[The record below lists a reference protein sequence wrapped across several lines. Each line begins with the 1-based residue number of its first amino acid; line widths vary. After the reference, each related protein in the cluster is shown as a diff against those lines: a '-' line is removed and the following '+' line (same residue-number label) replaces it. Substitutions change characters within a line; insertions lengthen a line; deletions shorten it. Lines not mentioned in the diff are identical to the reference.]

1 MKDIVREYQEQFR
14 RHRLQLRRYT
24 ALMLA
29 LAMVT
34 TLFVN
39 WQLHSDGIAKTA
51 DYQCGQEEHTH
62 TADCYPQVLVCGY
75 EEGEPEDWTVSQPDA
90 DMILDDSF
98 GVDTGS
104 DIAAESAEPEYIWV
118 PHEHTDDCYA
128 EVTTE
133 VPVLT
138 CMEEE
143 HVHTNDCYD
152 PEDNTLICEEF
163 EHTHDESCYT
173 METET
178 EEQLVCG
185 YEEGELV
192 EELNPDYNPVAMFE
206 APVSAAKPVVIAPV
220 AEGPVHHHTDACY
233 APDYTADPIC
243 GMEEHHHDVNCL
255 SDPLDGVDDESD
267 WLDKTGT
274 ALTGVW
280 NEDLLTVAQ
289 GQLGYEQSE
298 KNFKLDTD
306 DGETLRYYTRYGA
319 WYGNS
324 YGAGWDVMFLSYC
337 LNHANIPQSAIP
349 QESGAMALHSQLR
362 GTEYMGDFSGGMPI
376 DAVMP
381 GDIVFYTAAST
392 KAVVVE
398 DSQPAVSDDSPE
410 ADIALLSMDEAAAAS
425 EAPQIEEVPF
435 IGTTVGIV
443 SDVDQDAGTL
453 TVISGNVDG
462 KVAEVTPDISQVTSL
477 VSVATAQAVNEG
489 GADTT
494 EGNLNLDPKSDL
506 DGSPYVLSFD
516 LKVLKNGQYVTPDE
530 YKLSETVHSMVSLKD
545 IPASE
550 IKSHNYQVY
559 LKLPDS
565 FKVPENTTGSL
576 IDTLTNAESG
586 RYTFQQDSAGNWYL
600 VLNYNE
606 DYIAA
611 DEVSEDSK
619 VSSKVE
625 FDFQWDESKIKKNE
639 DNTISLPGHD
649 MIIRIND
656 DTQTDSNY
664 SLDKTGSSLTY
675 NGNDAFITYTVS
687 FNVKQ
692 AMDGP
697 LTLTDTL
704 QNPAG
709 ASFDYV
715 DNSLSISGTDAP
727 KIDWKDGTGTSKTIT
742 IGESGKKIAAG
753 TYDITYKVKCSNF
766 GSKTFTLDDKVKNN
780 IVSTDDDI
788 HDSSSTE
795 IKNEVISKSGSSS
808 NGGKEIKWTV
818 TINDGSSRYNLKND
832 KFTDTIPD
840 GLTLKKDSLKIV
852 KTDASGNKTTVV
864 EKGVASSGTLT
875 INGQEISYPL
885 DDGFNKY
892 EITYTTT
899 VDDYENLP
907 LDGKS
912 FENTGKVSGDHN
924 GSDSETVTVKPTV
937 LKKKAV
943 GDPSI
948 DEENNEAI
956 LSWSTTIDIK
966 GSLNGYIYYDYGE
979 RNRTDSNTML
989 QSFVE
994 GSVQVTDAD
1003 GKDVTADLQDGITAY
1018 ISETKDDHGTD
1029 CGLFK
1034 IDFAQHNIT
1043 GPVTITYKTKVDMT
1057 KLPENFNQAIVN
1069 HGKIEKDGKSA
1080 EDKDSQKISNKKETS
1095 KYLEKYVRTPGGS
1108 SGNDVSTSLQVGQ
1121 KLSWEVVFN
1130 KESKLTGVKGDVVIT
1145 DTIPEGMILDR
1156 SSVRLTN
1163 FYGTTPQEGTDYTIG
1178 IGTDESGRET
1188 ITVTLK
1194 DSAYLKDGMVRN
1206 NLTLC
1211 YDTML
1216 DPDKVD
1222 TIFDPSTGSTSHKFT
1237 NRATLKYNGT
1247 EGETFAN
1254 VTVTREVLGKEGSF
1268 DEQSN
1273 VLSYTVKV
1281 NPTGADLS
1289 GGTDADSADYV
1300 ILHDSFKIGDLKN
1313 KDKRVQLQSITVF
1326 EAERQDD
1333 GSLLSSKLV
1342 GDLLLDSNMK
1352 LSGKD
1357 AWKNAY
1363 SLTDGYYCK
1372 RVDSD
1377 GNIEVW
1383 AKLKNRQP
1391 YILIFN
1397 YSVNTENLE
1406 LNKDFKLTNKV
1417 DLNGAWEVQDQT
1429 TSVKKTTS
1437 GTSAITNNGDRLQ
1450 IIKYA
1455 GSNVSSVL
1463 KGAEFQLEAYNA
1475 ETGDWER
1482 HEVQSGGKTVYTF
1495 TTSEKG
1501 QCIVPGLKRNTVYRV
1516 NETKAPEGYVANH
1529 EPYYFYIQSPG
1540 NEWTPPETLPG
1551 VTLNKFTAD
1560 SDNNAQLFPYYC
1572 SNTRDPGY
1580 VEHGSLRVKKVW
1592 QNASGVIMDADTLS
1606 KLSSVQVQLTKH
1618 SKTAT
1623 VTFVDNTNTPYAT
1636 SVYTGGSVTV
1646 TGTWPTAS
1654 FSVSPSTEQ
1663 NATVTPTADGG
1674 VSVTNIKGD
1683 VVINVD
1689 TTLGSRFPAG
1699 NLNVVM
1705 GDPNAGEFTSVIG
1718 TVKLNTSDN
1727 WISHFENLEIG
1738 DGITYTIDE
1747 VSVDGYTA
1755 SYTLNNEALEAGA
1768 SFELGKNGGSGDT
1781 IVITNTA
1788 DETGGY
1794 ELPSTGGAG
1803 TTPYTAVGGAIALA
1817 ALVCGLCQKRRR
1829 ERRAQN

>member
-1 MKDIVREYQEQFR
+1 MKDIVTALTEKFR
-14 RHRLQLRRYT
+14 GEHRAARRYV
-24 ALMLA
+24 ALVLA
-29 LAMVT
+29 LSMVV

-39 WQLHSDGIAKTA
+39 WQLHGSGIAKTV
-51 DYQCGQEEHTH
+51 DYQCGKEEHTH
-62 TADCYPQVLVCGY
+62 TADCYPKVLVCGY
-75 EEGEPEDWTVSQPDA
+75 EEGEPEDWAVSQPDGDTVVDA
-90 DMILDDSF
+90 GY
-98 GVDTGS
+98 GVDAEEDTG
-104 DIAAESAEPEYIWV
+104 AAEHSAEPEYIWV
-118 PHEHTDDCYA
+118 PHVHTADCYE

-138 CMEEE
+138 CTEEE
-143 HVHTNDCYD
+143 HVHTDDCFD
-152 PEDNTLICEEF
+152 PEDGSLICDKF
-163 EHTHDESCYT
+163 EHTHDDSCYT

-178 EEQLVCG
+178 EEKLVCG

-206 APVSAAKPVVIAPV
+206 APAAAAKPVVVAPV

-362 GTEYMGDFSGGMPI
+362 GTEYMGDFSGDMPI

-435 IGTTVGIV
+435 TGTTVGIV

-462 KVAEVTPDISQVTSL
+462 KVAEVTPDASQVTSL

-489 GADTT
+489 EADTM

-530 YKLSETVHSMVSLKD
+530 YKLSETVHGMVSLKD

-586 RYTFQQDSAGNWYL
+586 RYTFQQDSEGNWYL

-639 DNTISLPGHD
+639 DNTISLPGD
-649 MIIRIND
+649 NIITIRIND

-675 NGNDAFITYTVS
+675 
-687 FNVKQ
+687 
-692 AMDGP
+692 
-697 LTLTDTL
+697 
-704 QNPAG
+704 
-709 ASFDYV
+709 
-715 DNSLSISGTDAP
+715 
-727 KIDWKDGTGTSKTIT
+727 
-742 IGESGKKIAAG
+742 
-753 TYDITYKVKCSNF
+753 
-766 GSKTFTLDDKVKNN
+766 
-780 IVSTDDDI
+780 
-788 HDSSSTE
+788 
-795 IKNEVISKSGSSS
+795 
-808 NGGKEIKWTV
+808 
-818 TINDGSSRYNLKND
+818 
-832 KFTDTIPD
+832 
-840 GLTLKKDSLKIV
+840 
-852 KTDASGNKTTVV
+852 
-864 EKGVASSGTLT
+864 
-875 INGQEISYPL
+875 
-885 DDGFNKY
+885 
-892 EITYTTT
+892 
-899 VDDYENLP
+899 
-907 LDGKS
+907 
-912 FENTGKVSGDHN
+912 
-924 GSDSETVTVKPTV
+924 
-937 LKKKAV
+937 
-943 GDPSI
+943 
-948 DEENNEAI
+948 
-956 LSWSTTIDIK
+956 
-966 GSLNGYIYYDYGE
+966 
-979 RNRTDSNTML
+979 
-989 QSFVE
+989 
-994 GSVQVTDAD
+994 
-1003 GKDVTADLQDGITAY
+1003 
-1018 ISETKDDHGTD
+1018 
-1029 CGLFK
+1029 
-1034 IDFAQHNIT
+1034 
-1043 GPVTITYKTKVDMT
+1043 
-1057 KLPENFNQAIVN
+1057 
-1069 HGKIEKDGKSA
+1069 
-1080 EDKDSQKISNKKETS
+1080 
-1095 KYLEKYVRTPGGS
+1095 
-1108 SGNDVSTSLQVGQ
+1108 
-1121 KLSWEVVFN
+1121 
-1130 KESKLTGVKGDVVIT
+1130 
-1145 DTIPEGMILDR
+1145 
-1156 SSVRLTN
+1156 
-1163 FYGTTPQEGTDYTIG
+1163 
-1178 IGTDESGRET
+1178 
-1188 ITVTLK
+1188 
-1194 DSAYLKDGMVRN
+1194 
-1206 NLTLC
+1206 
-1211 YDTML
+1211 
-1216 DPDKVD
+1216 
-1222 TIFDPSTGSTSHKFT
+1222 
-1237 NRATLKYNGT
+1237 
-1247 EGETFAN
+1247 
-1254 VTVTREVLGKEGSF
+1254 
-1268 DEQSN
+1268 
-1273 VLSYTVKV
+1273 
-1281 NPTGADLS
+1281 
-1289 GGTDADSADYV
+1289 
-1300 ILHDSFKIGDLKN
+1300 
-1313 KDKRVQLQSITVF
+1313 
-1326 EAERQDD
+1326 
-1333 GSLLSSKLV
+1333 
-1342 GDLLLDSNMK
+1342 
-1352 LSGKD
+1352 
-1357 AWKNAY
+1357 
-1363 SLTDGYYCK
+1363 DGY
-1372 RVDSD
+1372 
-1377 GNIEVW
+1377 
-1383 AKLKNRQP
+1383 
-1391 YILIFN
+1391 
-1397 YSVNTENLE
+1397 
-1406 LNKDFKLTNKV
+1406 
-1417 DLNGAWEVQDQT
+1417 
-1429 TSVKKTTS
+1429 VK
-1437 GTSAITNNGDRLQ
+1437 
-1450 IIKYA
+1450 
-1455 GSNVSSVL
+1455 
-1463 KGAEFQLEAYNA
+1463 
-1475 ETGDWER
+1475 
-1482 HEVQSGGKTVYTF
+1482 
-1495 TTSEKG
+1495 
-1501 QCIVPGLKRNTVYRV
+1501 
-1516 NETKAPEGYVANH
+1516 
-1529 EPYYFYIQSPG
+1529 
-1540 NEWTPPETLPG
+1540 
-1551 VTLNKFTAD
+1551 
-1560 SDNNAQLFPYYC
+1560 
-1572 SNTRDPGY
+1572 
-1580 VEHGSLRVKKVW
+1580 HGSLRVKKVW
-1592 QNASGVIMDADTLS
+1592 QNASGVITDADTLS
-1606 KLSSVQVQLTKH
+1606 KLSQIQVQLTKH

-1636 SVYTGGSVTV
+1636 SVYTGGLVTV
-1646 TGTWPTAS
+1646 TGQWQVPFTISA
-1654 FSVSPSTEQ
+1654 STEQ

-1683 VVINVD
+1683 VVINVG
-1689 TTLGSRFPAG
+1689 TALGSWFPTG

-1705 GDPNAGEFTSVIG
+1705 GDPAAGEFTSVIG
-1718 TVKLNTSDN
+1718 TVKLDN
-1727 WISHFENLEIG
+1727 SNNWTALWENLEIS

-1755 SYTLNNEALEAGA
+1755 SYTLNNEALKAGA

>member
-14 RHRLQLRRYT
+14 RHRIQLRRYT

-34 TLFVN
+34 ALFVN

-51 DYQCGQEEHTH
+51 DYLCNKEEHTH

-90 DMILDDSF
+90 DIIIDDSF

-163 EHTHDESCYT
+163 EHTHDDSCYT
-173 METET
+173 IEYET

-206 APVSAAKPVVIAPV
+206 APVSAAKPVVTAPV

-398 DSQPAVSDDSPE
+398 DSRPAVSDDSPE

-435 IGTTVGIV
+435 TGTTVGIV

-462 KVAEVTPDISQVTSL
+462 KVAEVTPDASQVTSL

-489 GADTT
+489 EADTM

-530 YKLSETVHSMVSLKD
+530 YKLSETVHGMVSLKD

-550 IKSHNYQVY
+550 IKSHNYQVC

-675 NGNDAFITYTVS
+675 
-687 FNVKQ
+687 
-692 AMDGP
+692 
-697 LTLTDTL
+697 
-704 QNPAG
+704 
-709 ASFDYV
+709 
-715 DNSLSISGTDAP
+715 
-727 KIDWKDGTGTSKTIT
+727 
-742 IGESGKKIAAG
+742 
-753 TYDITYKVKCSNF
+753 
-766 GSKTFTLDDKVKNN
+766 
-780 IVSTDDDI
+780 
-788 HDSSSTE
+788 
-795 IKNEVISKSGSSS
+795 
-808 NGGKEIKWTV
+808 
-818 TINDGSSRYNLKND
+818 
-832 KFTDTIPD
+832 
-840 GLTLKKDSLKIV
+840 
-852 KTDASGNKTTVV
+852 
-864 EKGVASSGTLT
+864 
-875 INGQEISYPL
+875 
-885 DDGFNKY
+885 
-892 EITYTTT
+892 
-899 VDDYENLP
+899 
-907 LDGKS
+907 
-912 FENTGKVSGDHN
+912 
-924 GSDSETVTVKPTV
+924 
-937 LKKKAV
+937 
-943 GDPSI
+943 
-948 DEENNEAI
+948 
-956 LSWSTTIDIK
+956 
-966 GSLNGYIYYDYGE
+966 
-979 RNRTDSNTML
+979 
-989 QSFVE
+989 
-994 GSVQVTDAD
+994 
-1003 GKDVTADLQDGITAY
+1003 
-1018 ISETKDDHGTD
+1018 
-1029 CGLFK
+1029 
-1034 IDFAQHNIT
+1034 
-1043 GPVTITYKTKVDMT
+1043 
-1057 KLPENFNQAIVN
+1057 
-1069 HGKIEKDGKSA
+1069 
-1080 EDKDSQKISNKKETS
+1080 
-1095 KYLEKYVRTPGGS
+1095 
-1108 SGNDVSTSLQVGQ
+1108 
-1121 KLSWEVVFN
+1121 
-1130 KESKLTGVKGDVVIT
+1130 
-1145 DTIPEGMILDR
+1145 
-1156 SSVRLTN
+1156 
-1163 FYGTTPQEGTDYTIG
+1163 
-1178 IGTDESGRET
+1178 
-1188 ITVTLK
+1188 
-1194 DSAYLKDGMVRN
+1194 
-1206 NLTLC
+1206 
-1211 YDTML
+1211 
-1216 DPDKVD
+1216 
-1222 TIFDPSTGSTSHKFT
+1222 
-1237 NRATLKYNGT
+1237 
-1247 EGETFAN
+1247 
-1254 VTVTREVLGKEGSF
+1254 
-1268 DEQSN
+1268 
-1273 VLSYTVKV
+1273 
-1281 NPTGADLS
+1281 
-1289 GGTDADSADYV
+1289 
-1300 ILHDSFKIGDLKN
+1300 
-1313 KDKRVQLQSITVF
+1313 
-1326 EAERQDD
+1326 
-1333 GSLLSSKLV
+1333 
-1342 GDLLLDSNMK
+1342 
-1352 LSGKD
+1352 
-1357 AWKNAY
+1357 
-1363 SLTDGYYCK
+1363 DGY
-1372 RVDSD
+1372 
-1377 GNIEVW
+1377 
-1383 AKLKNRQP
+1383 
-1391 YILIFN
+1391 
-1397 YSVNTENLE
+1397 
-1406 LNKDFKLTNKV
+1406 
-1417 DLNGAWEVQDQT
+1417 
-1429 TSVKKTTS
+1429 VK
-1437 GTSAITNNGDRLQ
+1437 
-1450 IIKYA
+1450 
-1455 GSNVSSVL
+1455 
-1463 KGAEFQLEAYNA
+1463 
-1475 ETGDWER
+1475 
-1482 HEVQSGGKTVYTF
+1482 
-1495 TTSEKG
+1495 
-1501 QCIVPGLKRNTVYRV
+1501 
-1516 NETKAPEGYVANH
+1516 
-1529 EPYYFYIQSPG
+1529 
-1540 NEWTPPETLPG
+1540 
-1551 VTLNKFTAD
+1551 
-1560 SDNNAQLFPYYC
+1560 
-1572 SNTRDPGY
+1572 
-1580 VEHGSLRVKKVW
+1580 HGSLRVKKVW
-1592 QNASGVIMDADTLS
+1592 KNHDDSELTDTSNLNS
-1606 KLSSVQVQLTKH
+1606 IEVTLTKH
-1618 SKTAT
+1618 IPSTVT
-1623 VTFVDNTNTPYAT
+1623 VTFVGGYGNALLTKTIPKGASLITRCNSDQQGISVVGTAT
-1636 SVYTGGSVTV
+1636 WNYENGAYYFNDIQSDLTV
-1646 TGTWPTAS
+1646 T
-1654 FSVSPSTEQ
+1654 FPSYYVGSDNSWLLDATELDTT
-1663 NATVTPTADGG
+1663 NAT
-1674 VSVTNIKGD
+1674 NE
-1683 VVINVD
+1683 
-1689 TTLGSRFPAG
+1689 R
-1699 NLNVVM
+1699 
-1705 GDPNAGEFTSVIG
+1705 TSIPISI
-1718 TVKLNTSDN
+1718 VKLDN
-1727 WISHFENLEIG
+1727 SNNWTALWENLEIS

-1755 SYTLNNEALEAGA
+1755 SYTLNNEALEAGTP
-1768 SFELGKNGGSGDT
+1768 FELGQNGGSGDT

-1803 TTPYTAVGGAIALA
+1803 TKLYTAGGGALMLA
-1817 ALVCGLCQKRRR
+1817 ALVCGVCRKRRR
-1829 ERRAQN
+1829 ERRAR

>member
-90 DMILDDSF
+90 DIIIDDSF

-138 CMEEE
+138 CTEEE
-143 HVHTNDCYD
+143 HVHTDDCFD
-152 PEDNTLICEEF
+152 PEDGSLICDKF
-163 EHTHDESCYT
+163 EHTHDDSCYT
-173 METET
+173 IEYET

-289 GQLGYEQSE
+289 AQLGYEQSE

-362 GTEYMGDFSGGMPI
+362 GTEYMGDFSGDMPI

-398 DSQPAVSDDSPE
+398 DSRPAVSDDSPE

-435 IGTTVGIV
+435 TGTTVGIV

-462 KVAEVTPDISQVTSL
+462 KVAEVTPDASQVTSL

-489 GADTT
+489 EADTT

-530 YKLSETVHSMVSLKD
+530 YKLSETVHGMVSLKD

-550 IKSHNYQVY
+550 IKSHNYQVC

-576 IDTLTNAESG
+576 IDTLTGEESG
-586 RYTFQQDSAGNWYL
+586 RYTFQQDSEGNWYL

-675 NGNDAFITYTVS
+675 
-687 FNVKQ
+687 
-692 AMDGP
+692 
-697 LTLTDTL
+697 
-704 QNPAG
+704 
-709 ASFDYV
+709 
-715 DNSLSISGTDAP
+715 
-727 KIDWKDGTGTSKTIT
+727 
-742 IGESGKKIAAG
+742 
-753 TYDITYKVKCSNF
+753 
-766 GSKTFTLDDKVKNN
+766 
-780 IVSTDDDI
+780 
-788 HDSSSTE
+788 
-795 IKNEVISKSGSSS
+795 
-808 NGGKEIKWTV
+808 
-818 TINDGSSRYNLKND
+818 
-832 KFTDTIPD
+832 
-840 GLTLKKDSLKIV
+840 
-852 KTDASGNKTTVV
+852 
-864 EKGVASSGTLT
+864 
-875 INGQEISYPL
+875 
-885 DDGFNKY
+885 
-892 EITYTTT
+892 
-899 VDDYENLP
+899 
-907 LDGKS
+907 
-912 FENTGKVSGDHN
+912 
-924 GSDSETVTVKPTV
+924 
-937 LKKKAV
+937 
-943 GDPSI
+943 
-948 DEENNEAI
+948 
-956 LSWSTTIDIK
+956 
-966 GSLNGYIYYDYGE
+966 
-979 RNRTDSNTML
+979 
-989 QSFVE
+989 
-994 GSVQVTDAD
+994 
-1003 GKDVTADLQDGITAY
+1003 
-1018 ISETKDDHGTD
+1018 
-1029 CGLFK
+1029 
-1034 IDFAQHNIT
+1034 
-1043 GPVTITYKTKVDMT
+1043 
-1057 KLPENFNQAIVN
+1057 
-1069 HGKIEKDGKSA
+1069 
-1080 EDKDSQKISNKKETS
+1080 
-1095 KYLEKYVRTPGGS
+1095 
-1108 SGNDVSTSLQVGQ
+1108 
-1121 KLSWEVVFN
+1121 
-1130 KESKLTGVKGDVVIT
+1130 
-1145 DTIPEGMILDR
+1145 
-1156 SSVRLTN
+1156 
-1163 FYGTTPQEGTDYTIG
+1163 
-1178 IGTDESGRET
+1178 
-1188 ITVTLK
+1188 
-1194 DSAYLKDGMVRN
+1194 
-1206 NLTLC
+1206 
-1211 YDTML
+1211 
-1216 DPDKVD
+1216 
-1222 TIFDPSTGSTSHKFT
+1222 
-1237 NRATLKYNGT
+1237 
-1247 EGETFAN
+1247 
-1254 VTVTREVLGKEGSF
+1254 
-1268 DEQSN
+1268 
-1273 VLSYTVKV
+1273 
-1281 NPTGADLS
+1281 
-1289 GGTDADSADYV
+1289 
-1300 ILHDSFKIGDLKN
+1300 
-1313 KDKRVQLQSITVF
+1313 
-1326 EAERQDD
+1326 
-1333 GSLLSSKLV
+1333 
-1342 GDLLLDSNMK
+1342 
-1352 LSGKD
+1352 
-1357 AWKNAY
+1357 
-1363 SLTDGYYCK
+1363 DGY
-1372 RVDSD
+1372 
-1377 GNIEVW
+1377 
-1383 AKLKNRQP
+1383 
-1391 YILIFN
+1391 
-1397 YSVNTENLE
+1397 
-1406 LNKDFKLTNKV
+1406 
-1417 DLNGAWEVQDQT
+1417 
-1429 TSVKKTTS
+1429 VK
-1437 GTSAITNNGDRLQ
+1437 
-1450 IIKYA
+1450 
-1455 GSNVSSVL
+1455 
-1463 KGAEFQLEAYNA
+1463 
-1475 ETGDWER
+1475 
-1482 HEVQSGGKTVYTF
+1482 
-1495 TTSEKG
+1495 
-1501 QCIVPGLKRNTVYRV
+1501 
-1516 NETKAPEGYVANH
+1516 
-1529 EPYYFYIQSPG
+1529 
-1540 NEWTPPETLPG
+1540 
-1551 VTLNKFTAD
+1551 
-1560 SDNNAQLFPYYC
+1560 
-1572 SNTRDPGY
+1572 
-1580 VEHGSLRVKKVW
+1580 HGSLRVKKVW
-1592 QNASGVIMDADTLS
+1592 QNASGVITDADTLS
-1606 KLSSVQVQLTKH
+1606 KLSQIQVQLTKH

-1683 VVINVD
+1683 VVINVG
-1689 TTLGSRFPAG
+1689 TALGSWFPTG

-1705 GDPNAGEFTSVIG
+1705 GDPAAGEFTSVIG
-1718 TVKLNTSDN
+1718 TVKLDN
-1727 WISHFENLEIG
+1727 SNNWTALWENLEIG

-1768 SFELGKNGGSGDT
+1768 SFALGQNGGSGDT

-1829 ERRAQN
+1829 ERRAHN

>member
-34 TLFVN
+34 ALFVN

-90 DMILDDSF
+90 DIIIDDSF

-138 CMEEE
+138 CTEEE
-143 HVHTNDCYD
+143 HVHTDDCFD
-152 PEDNTLICEEF
+152 PEDGSLICDKF

-435 IGTTVGIV
+435 TGTTVGIV

-462 KVAEVTPDISQVTSL
+462 KVAEVTPDASQVTSL
-477 VSVATAQAVNEG
+477 VSVATAQTVNEG
-489 GADTT
+489 EADTM

-530 YKLSETVHSMVSLKD
+530 YKLSETVHGMVSLKD

-586 RYTFQQDSAGNWYL
+586 RYTFQQDSEGNWYL

-675 NGNDAFITYTVS
+675 
-687 FNVKQ
+687 
-692 AMDGP
+692 
-697 LTLTDTL
+697 
-704 QNPAG
+704 
-709 ASFDYV
+709 
-715 DNSLSISGTDAP
+715 
-727 KIDWKDGTGTSKTIT
+727 
-742 IGESGKKIAAG
+742 
-753 TYDITYKVKCSNF
+753 
-766 GSKTFTLDDKVKNN
+766 
-780 IVSTDDDI
+780 
-788 HDSSSTE
+788 
-795 IKNEVISKSGSSS
+795 
-808 NGGKEIKWTV
+808 
-818 TINDGSSRYNLKND
+818 
-832 KFTDTIPD
+832 
-840 GLTLKKDSLKIV
+840 
-852 KTDASGNKTTVV
+852 
-864 EKGVASSGTLT
+864 
-875 INGQEISYPL
+875 
-885 DDGFNKY
+885 
-892 EITYTTT
+892 
-899 VDDYENLP
+899 
-907 LDGKS
+907 
-912 FENTGKVSGDHN
+912 
-924 GSDSETVTVKPTV
+924 
-937 LKKKAV
+937 
-943 GDPSI
+943 
-948 DEENNEAI
+948 
-956 LSWSTTIDIK
+956 
-966 GSLNGYIYYDYGE
+966 
-979 RNRTDSNTML
+979 
-989 QSFVE
+989 
-994 GSVQVTDAD
+994 
-1003 GKDVTADLQDGITAY
+1003 
-1018 ISETKDDHGTD
+1018 
-1029 CGLFK
+1029 
-1034 IDFAQHNIT
+1034 
-1043 GPVTITYKTKVDMT
+1043 
-1057 KLPENFNQAIVN
+1057 
-1069 HGKIEKDGKSA
+1069 
-1080 EDKDSQKISNKKETS
+1080 
-1095 KYLEKYVRTPGGS
+1095 
-1108 SGNDVSTSLQVGQ
+1108 
-1121 KLSWEVVFN
+1121 
-1130 KESKLTGVKGDVVIT
+1130 
-1145 DTIPEGMILDR
+1145 
-1156 SSVRLTN
+1156 
-1163 FYGTTPQEGTDYTIG
+1163 
-1178 IGTDESGRET
+1178 
-1188 ITVTLK
+1188 
-1194 DSAYLKDGMVRN
+1194 
-1206 NLTLC
+1206 
-1211 YDTML
+1211 
-1216 DPDKVD
+1216 
-1222 TIFDPSTGSTSHKFT
+1222 
-1237 NRATLKYNGT
+1237 
-1247 EGETFAN
+1247 
-1254 VTVTREVLGKEGSF
+1254 
-1268 DEQSN
+1268 
-1273 VLSYTVKV
+1273 
-1281 NPTGADLS
+1281 
-1289 GGTDADSADYV
+1289 
-1300 ILHDSFKIGDLKN
+1300 
-1313 KDKRVQLQSITVF
+1313 
-1326 EAERQDD
+1326 
-1333 GSLLSSKLV
+1333 
-1342 GDLLLDSNMK
+1342 
-1352 LSGKD
+1352 
-1357 AWKNAY
+1357 
-1363 SLTDGYYCK
+1363 DGYVKY
-1372 RVDSD
+1372 
-1377 GNIEVW
+1377 GN
-1383 AKLKNRQP
+1383 
-1391 YILIFN
+1391 
-1397 YSVNTENLE
+1397 
-1406 LNKDFKLTNKV
+1406 
-1417 DLNGAWEVQDQT
+1417 
-1429 TSVKKTTS
+1429 
-1437 GTSAITNNGDRLQ
+1437 
-1450 IIKYA
+1450 
-1455 GSNVSSVL
+1455 
-1463 KGAEFQLEAYNA
+1463 
-1475 ETGDWER
+1475 
-1482 HEVQSGGKTVYTF
+1482 
-1495 TTSEKG
+1495 
-1501 QCIVPGLKRNTVYRV
+1501 
-1516 NETKAPEGYVANH
+1516 
-1529 EPYYFYIQSPG
+1529 
-1540 NEWTPPETLPG
+1540 
-1551 VTLNKFTAD
+1551 
-1560 SDNNAQLFPYYC
+1560 
-1572 SNTRDPGY
+1572 
-1580 VEHGSLRVKKVW
+1580 LRVKKVW
-1592 QNASGVIMDADTLS
+1592 KNHDDSELTDTSNLNS
-1606 KLSSVQVQLTKH
+1606 IEVTLTKH
-1618 SKTAT
+1618 IPSTVT
-1623 VTFVDNTNTPYAT
+1623 VTFVGGYGNAPLTKTIPKGASLITRCNSDQQGISVVGTAT
-1636 SVYTGGSVTV
+1636 WNYENGAYYFNDIQSDLTV
-1646 TGTWPTAS
+1646 T
-1654 FSVSPSTEQ
+1654 FPSYYVGSDNSWLLDATELDTT
-1663 NATVTPTADGG
+1663 NAT
-1674 VSVTNIKGD
+1674 NE
-1683 VVINVD
+1683 
-1689 TTLGSRFPAG
+1689 R
-1699 NLNVVM
+1699 
-1705 GDPNAGEFTSVIG
+1705 TSIPISI
-1718 TVKLNTSDN
+1718 VKLDN
-1727 WISHFENLEIG
+1727 SNNWTALWENLEIG
-1738 DGITYTIDE
+1738 DGITYTIE
-1747 VSVDGYTA
+1747 ETSVVDGYTA
-1755 SYTLNNEALEAGA
+1755 SYTLNSEALEAGA
-1768 SFELGKNGGSGDT
+1768 SFALGQNSGSGDT

-1788 DETGGY
+1788 EKSDGY

>member
-51 DYQCGQEEHTH
+51 DYLCNKEEHTH
-62 TADCYPQVLVCGY
+62 TAECYPQVLICGY
-75 EEGEPEDWTVSQPDA
+75 EEGEPEDWTAGQPDEGI
-90 DMILDDSF
+90 ILDESF

-192 EELNPDYNPVAMFE
+192 EELNPDYNPVA
-206 APVSAAKPVVIAPV
+206 
-220 AEGPVHHHTDACY
+220 
-233 APDYTADPIC
+233 
-243 GMEEHHHDVNCL
+243 
-255 SDPLDGVDDESD
+255 
-267 WLDKTGT
+267 
-274 ALTGVW
+274 LTGVW

-289 GQLGYEQSE
+289 AQLGYEQSE

-319 WYGNS
+319 WYGNP

-398 DSQPAVSDDSPE
+398 DSRPAVSDDSPE

-435 IGTTVGIV
+435 TGTTVGIV

-462 KVAEVTPDISQVTSL
+462 KVAEVTLDASQVTSL

-506 DGSPYVLSFD
+506 DSSPYVLSFD

-530 YKLSETVHSMVSLKD
+530 YKLSETVHGMVSLKD

-550 IKSHNYQVY
+550 IKSHNYQVC

-576 IDTLTNAESG
+576 IDTLTGEESG

-639 DNTISLPGHD
+639 DNTISLPGD
-649 MIIRIND
+649 NIITIRIND

-675 NGNDAFITYTVS
+675 
-687 FNVKQ
+687 
-692 AMDGP
+692 
-697 LTLTDTL
+697 
-704 QNPAG
+704 
-709 ASFDYV
+709 
-715 DNSLSISGTDAP
+715 
-727 KIDWKDGTGTSKTIT
+727 
-742 IGESGKKIAAG
+742 
-753 TYDITYKVKCSNF
+753 
-766 GSKTFTLDDKVKNN
+766 
-780 IVSTDDDI
+780 
-788 HDSSSTE
+788 
-795 IKNEVISKSGSSS
+795 
-808 NGGKEIKWTV
+808 
-818 TINDGSSRYNLKND
+818 
-832 KFTDTIPD
+832 
-840 GLTLKKDSLKIV
+840 
-852 KTDASGNKTTVV
+852 
-864 EKGVASSGTLT
+864 
-875 INGQEISYPL
+875 
-885 DDGFNKY
+885 
-892 EITYTTT
+892 
-899 VDDYENLP
+899 
-907 LDGKS
+907 
-912 FENTGKVSGDHN
+912 
-924 GSDSETVTVKPTV
+924 
-937 LKKKAV
+937 
-943 GDPSI
+943 
-948 DEENNEAI
+948 
-956 LSWSTTIDIK
+956 
-966 GSLNGYIYYDYGE
+966 
-979 RNRTDSNTML
+979 
-989 QSFVE
+989 
-994 GSVQVTDAD
+994 
-1003 GKDVTADLQDGITAY
+1003 
-1018 ISETKDDHGTD
+1018 
-1029 CGLFK
+1029 
-1034 IDFAQHNIT
+1034 
-1043 GPVTITYKTKVDMT
+1043 
-1057 KLPENFNQAIVN
+1057 
-1069 HGKIEKDGKSA
+1069 
-1080 EDKDSQKISNKKETS
+1080 
-1095 KYLEKYVRTPGGS
+1095 
-1108 SGNDVSTSLQVGQ
+1108 
-1121 KLSWEVVFN
+1121 
-1130 KESKLTGVKGDVVIT
+1130 
-1145 DTIPEGMILDR
+1145 
-1156 SSVRLTN
+1156 
-1163 FYGTTPQEGTDYTIG
+1163 
-1178 IGTDESGRET
+1178 
-1188 ITVTLK
+1188 
-1194 DSAYLKDGMVRN
+1194 
-1206 NLTLC
+1206 
-1211 YDTML
+1211 
-1216 DPDKVD
+1216 
-1222 TIFDPSTGSTSHKFT
+1222 
-1237 NRATLKYNGT
+1237 
-1247 EGETFAN
+1247 
-1254 VTVTREVLGKEGSF
+1254 
-1268 DEQSN
+1268 
-1273 VLSYTVKV
+1273 
-1281 NPTGADLS
+1281 
-1289 GGTDADSADYV
+1289 
-1300 ILHDSFKIGDLKN
+1300 
-1313 KDKRVQLQSITVF
+1313 
-1326 EAERQDD
+1326 
-1333 GSLLSSKLV
+1333 
-1342 GDLLLDSNMK
+1342 
-1352 LSGKD
+1352 
-1357 AWKNAY
+1357 
-1363 SLTDGYYCK
+1363 DGY
-1372 RVDSD
+1372 
-1377 GNIEVW
+1377 
-1383 AKLKNRQP
+1383 
-1391 YILIFN
+1391 
-1397 YSVNTENLE
+1397 
-1406 LNKDFKLTNKV
+1406 
-1417 DLNGAWEVQDQT
+1417 
-1429 TSVKKTTS
+1429 VK
-1437 GTSAITNNGDRLQ
+1437 
-1450 IIKYA
+1450 
-1455 GSNVSSVL
+1455 
-1463 KGAEFQLEAYNA
+1463 
-1475 ETGDWER
+1475 
-1482 HEVQSGGKTVYTF
+1482 
-1495 TTSEKG
+1495 
-1501 QCIVPGLKRNTVYRV
+1501 
-1516 NETKAPEGYVANH
+1516 
-1529 EPYYFYIQSPG
+1529 
-1540 NEWTPPETLPG
+1540 
-1551 VTLNKFTAD
+1551 
-1560 SDNNAQLFPYYC
+1560 
-1572 SNTRDPGY
+1572 
-1580 VEHGSLRVKKVW
+1580 HGSLRVKKVW
-1592 QNASGVIMDADTLS
+1592 QNASGVITDADTLS
-1606 KLSSVQVQLTKH
+1606 KLSQIQVQLTKH

-1636 SVYTGGSVTV
+1636 SVYTGGLVTV
-1646 TGTWPTAS
+1646 TGQWQVS
-1654 FSVSPSTEQ
+1654 FTISASTEQ

-1683 VVINVD
+1683 VVINVG
-1689 TTLGSRFPAG
+1689 TTLGDWFSTS
-1699 NLNVVM
+1699 NLKVSA
-1705 GDPNAGEFTSVIG
+1705 GDPAAGEFTSVIG
-1718 TVKLNTSDN
+1718 TVKLDN
-1727 WISHFENLEIG
+1727 SNNWTALWENLEIG

-1755 SYTLNNEALEAGA
+1755 SYTLNSEALEAGTP
-1768 SFELGKNGGSGDT
+1768 FELGKNGGSGDT

-1803 TTPYTAVGGAIALA
+1803 TTLYTAAGGAIALA

-1829 ERRAQN
+1829 ERRAHN

>member
-51 DYQCGQEEHTH
+51 DYLCNKEEHTH
-62 TADCYPQVLVCGY
+62 TADCYPQILICGY
-75 EEGEPEDWTVSQPDA
+75 EEGEPEDWTAGQPDE
-90 DMILDDSF
+90 DIILDESF

-138 CMEEE
+138 CTEEE
-143 HVHTNDCYD
+143 HVHTDDCFD
-152 PEDNTLICEEF
+152 PEDGSLICDKF
-163 EHTHDESCYT
+163 EHTHDDSCYT
-173 METET
+173 IEYET

-349 QESGAMALHSQLR
+349 QESGTMALHSQLR

-435 IGTTVGIV
+435 TGTTVGIV

-462 KVAEVTPDISQVTSL
+462 KVAEVTLDASQVTSL
-477 VSVATAQAVNEG
+477 VSVATAQAVNES

-494 EGNLNLDPKSDL
+494 EGNLNLDSKSDL

-550 IKSHNYQVY
+550 IKSHNYQVC

-576 IDTLTNAESG
+576 IDTLTGEESG
-586 RYTFQQDSAGNWYL
+586 RYTFQQDSEGNWYL

-611 DEVSEDSK
+611 DEVSEDSN

-675 NGNDAFITYTVS
+675 
-687 FNVKQ
+687 
-692 AMDGP
+692 
-697 LTLTDTL
+697 
-704 QNPAG
+704 
-709 ASFDYV
+709 
-715 DNSLSISGTDAP
+715 
-727 KIDWKDGTGTSKTIT
+727 
-742 IGESGKKIAAG
+742 
-753 TYDITYKVKCSNF
+753 
-766 GSKTFTLDDKVKNN
+766 
-780 IVSTDDDI
+780 
-788 HDSSSTE
+788 
-795 IKNEVISKSGSSS
+795 
-808 NGGKEIKWTV
+808 
-818 TINDGSSRYNLKND
+818 
-832 KFTDTIPD
+832 
-840 GLTLKKDSLKIV
+840 
-852 KTDASGNKTTVV
+852 
-864 EKGVASSGTLT
+864 
-875 INGQEISYPL
+875 
-885 DDGFNKY
+885 
-892 EITYTTT
+892 
-899 VDDYENLP
+899 
-907 LDGKS
+907 
-912 FENTGKVSGDHN
+912 
-924 GSDSETVTVKPTV
+924 
-937 LKKKAV
+937 
-943 GDPSI
+943 
-948 DEENNEAI
+948 
-956 LSWSTTIDIK
+956 
-966 GSLNGYIYYDYGE
+966 
-979 RNRTDSNTML
+979 
-989 QSFVE
+989 
-994 GSVQVTDAD
+994 
-1003 GKDVTADLQDGITAY
+1003 
-1018 ISETKDDHGTD
+1018 
-1029 CGLFK
+1029 
-1034 IDFAQHNIT
+1034 
-1043 GPVTITYKTKVDMT
+1043 
-1057 KLPENFNQAIVN
+1057 
-1069 HGKIEKDGKSA
+1069 
-1080 EDKDSQKISNKKETS
+1080 
-1095 KYLEKYVRTPGGS
+1095 
-1108 SGNDVSTSLQVGQ
+1108 
-1121 KLSWEVVFN
+1121 
-1130 KESKLTGVKGDVVIT
+1130 
-1145 DTIPEGMILDR
+1145 
-1156 SSVRLTN
+1156 
-1163 FYGTTPQEGTDYTIG
+1163 
-1178 IGTDESGRET
+1178 
-1188 ITVTLK
+1188 
-1194 DSAYLKDGMVRN
+1194 
-1206 NLTLC
+1206 
-1211 YDTML
+1211 
-1216 DPDKVD
+1216 
-1222 TIFDPSTGSTSHKFT
+1222 
-1237 NRATLKYNGT
+1237 
-1247 EGETFAN
+1247 
-1254 VTVTREVLGKEGSF
+1254 
-1268 DEQSN
+1268 
-1273 VLSYTVKV
+1273 
-1281 NPTGADLS
+1281 
-1289 GGTDADSADYV
+1289 
-1300 ILHDSFKIGDLKN
+1300 
-1313 KDKRVQLQSITVF
+1313 
-1326 EAERQDD
+1326 
-1333 GSLLSSKLV
+1333 
-1342 GDLLLDSNMK
+1342 
-1352 LSGKD
+1352 
-1357 AWKNAY
+1357 
-1363 SLTDGYYCK
+1363 DGY
-1372 RVDSD
+1372 
-1377 GNIEVW
+1377 
-1383 AKLKNRQP
+1383 
-1391 YILIFN
+1391 
-1397 YSVNTENLE
+1397 
-1406 LNKDFKLTNKV
+1406 
-1417 DLNGAWEVQDQT
+1417 
-1429 TSVKKTTS
+1429 VK
-1437 GTSAITNNGDRLQ
+1437 
-1450 IIKYA
+1450 
-1455 GSNVSSVL
+1455 
-1463 KGAEFQLEAYNA
+1463 
-1475 ETGDWER
+1475 
-1482 HEVQSGGKTVYTF
+1482 
-1495 TTSEKG
+1495 
-1501 QCIVPGLKRNTVYRV
+1501 
-1516 NETKAPEGYVANH
+1516 
-1529 EPYYFYIQSPG
+1529 
-1540 NEWTPPETLPG
+1540 
-1551 VTLNKFTAD
+1551 
-1560 SDNNAQLFPYYC
+1560 
-1572 SNTRDPGY
+1572 
-1580 VEHGSLRVKKVW
+1580 HGSLRVKKVW

-1606 KLSSVQVQLTKH
+1606 KLSQIQVQLTKH

-1636 SVYTGGSVTV
+1636 SVYTGGLVTV
-1646 TGTWPTAS
+1646 TGQWQVPFTISA
-1654 FSVSPSTEQ
+1654 STEQ

-1689 TTLGSRFPAG
+1689 TTLGDWFSTS
-1699 NLNVVM
+1699 NLKVSA
-1705 GDPNAGEFTSVIG
+1705 GDPAAGEFTSVIG
-1718 TVKLNTSDN
+1718 TVKLDN
-1727 WISHFENLEIG
+1727 SNNWTALWENLEIG

-1768 SFELGKNGGSGDT
+1768 SFALGQNGGSGDT